1 MVDVNGDVDLERE
14 RESENRCDAERL
26 EEITIHQKMTKT
38 TTNHRKIVNTYRT
51 LSSIDDF
58 DQNTQTN
65 EYSQLV
71 VECVSSD

>member
-38 TTNHRKIVNTYRT
+38 TTNHRKVVNTYRT
-51 LSSIDDF
+51 LSQIDDF
-58 DQNTQTN
+58 VQNTRMN
-65 EYSQLV
+65 GYSQLV
-71 VECVSSD
+71 VECVFSD